1 MLGKLLASSSV
12 LNICFGYCVAV
23 QHSSAP
29 FSLTSSAL
37 LTAEALQRHH
47 VGTNYVI
54 KLKQPAV
61 H

>member
-12 LNICFGYCVAV
+12 LSVCFGSRIAV

-29 FSLTSSAL
+29 FSPTWSAH
-37 LTAEALQRHH
+37 LTAETLQRHH

-54 KLKQPAV
+54 KSKQPAV